1 LDEFFHHLLKIL
13 LVMKTKMFF
22 SRLSLVMV
30 CFALAL
36 TSKAQRQSP
45 HDTVTANIHGA
56 NIKVTF
62 GSPAVKG
69 RTIWGGLVPY
79 DKAWRGGADEATLFT
94 TDKDIKIDGKKLAAG
109 TYSLFVNP
117 GKEKWT
123 YIFNSQTGQWGI
135 KMGGAANYD
144 ESKNVLT
151 VMADAKTVPMEEN
164 LKYVFKG
171 DRFGLNWDQREALV
185 KIE

>member
-1 LDEFFHHLLKIL
+1 
-13 LVMKTKMFF
+13 MKTKMFF

-30 CFALAL
+30 CFIIALAGY
-36 TSKAQRQSP
+36 AQRQSP
-45 HDTVTANIHGA
+45 HDTVTATIKGA

-151 VMADAKTVPMEEN
+151 VTADAKTVPMEEN

-171 DRFGLNWDQREALV
+171 DMFGLNWDQREALV

>member
-1 LDEFFHHLLKIL
+1 
-13 LVMKTKMFF
+13 MKTKTFLF
-22 SRLSLVMV
+22 RFSLV
-30 CFALAL
+30 LASL
-36 TSKAQRQSP
+36 IIAFQANAQKQRQSP
-45 HDTVTANIHGA
+45 HDTVTAKIEGA
-56 NIKVTF
+56 NIRVTF

-69 RTIWGGLVPY
+69 RAIWGGLVPY
-79 DKAWRGGADEATLFT
+79 DKPWRGGADEATLFT

-117 GKEKWT
+117 GKDKWT

-135 KMGGAANYD
+135 KMGGAANFD

-151 VMADAKTVPMEEN
+151 VTADAKTVPVQEN

-171 DRFGLNWDQREALV
+171 KEFGLNWAGREALV